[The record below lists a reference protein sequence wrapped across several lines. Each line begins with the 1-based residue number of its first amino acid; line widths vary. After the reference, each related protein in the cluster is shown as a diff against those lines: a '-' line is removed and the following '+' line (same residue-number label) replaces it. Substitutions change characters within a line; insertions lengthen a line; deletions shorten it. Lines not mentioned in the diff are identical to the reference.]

1 MWNGPMEVIID
12 DLFIIL
18 GPNLNIMSHDESY
31 IEEGGDALEDSYDE
45 ANMYNI
51 FEH

>member
-1 MWNGPMEVIID
+1 MEVSID

-18 GPNLNIMSHDESY
+18 GPNLNIVSHDESY
-31 IEEGGDALEDSYDE
+31 IDDEALDASYDY